1 LPTSPLKVDTSQP
14 ATYMGGSNGVVQFT
28 NRLTRREQFMS
39 TVKVTD
45 ESFEKDVLQAS
56 GPVLVDFW
64 AEWCGP
70 CKMMSPILD
79 QLATEQAGRATI
91 AKVDI
96 DAFPDLQARFGIR
109 AIPTLIVFKNGQPVN
124 TITGVK
130 SKGFL
135 EAALAA

>member
-1 LPTSPLKVDTSQP
+1 MKPITLTSETFDTTL
-14 ATYMGGSNGVVQFT
+14 A
-28 NRLTRREQFMS
+28 S
-39 TVKVTD
+39 TD
-45 ESFEKDVLQAS
+45 Q
-56 GPVLVDFW
+56 PVLVDFW

-79 QLATEQAGRATI
+79 QLAAEQAGRATI
-91 AKVDI
+91 AKVDV

>member
-1 LPTSPLKVDTSQP
+1 MKPIALTSETFD
-14 ATYMGGSNGVVQFT
+14 
-28 NRLTRREQFMS
+28 
-39 TVKVTD
+39 VTLAKTD
-45 ESFEKDVLQAS
+45 Q
-56 GPVLVDFW
+56 PVLVDFW

-91 AKVDI
+91 AKVDV

-109 AIPTLIVFKNGQPVN
+109 AIPTLIVFKNGQPVS